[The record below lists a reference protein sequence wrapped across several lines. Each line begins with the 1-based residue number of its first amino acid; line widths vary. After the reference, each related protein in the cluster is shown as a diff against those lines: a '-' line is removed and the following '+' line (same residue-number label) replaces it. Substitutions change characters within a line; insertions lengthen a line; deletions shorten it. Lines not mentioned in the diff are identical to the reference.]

1 MQPYQEQYIQNVKE
15 IADIWQFTV
24 PASVSA
30 GFESWYDGRIRIRDR
45 MKALAAENGALL
57 VDYLY
62 PTLDSLY
69 EADAG
74 VLRDLE
80 AFADFLMDWRTN
92 LDCGVYVTIHD
103 ALLRLYR
110 TRKDRDGMIRELY
123 KLGMG
128 YYYLNRIVT
137 GVDCRETDAFHL
149 FNEMLFTE
157 ASAYLRYFDTLGD
170 ETTRG
175 YVIRSLANI
184 TLCTQDRKK
193 RIDISMRTLEILRN
207 EKFRQDAPGLPWDA
221 FIRKTHQQMSTNR
234 SALRTT
240 DLTKEEIAAVLDSCY
255 EVFRQEDGAADP
267 SVRWLWP
274 YYDME
279 YNCGYVTLNETLDR
293 LERLI
298 LSTPADRYDMAG
310 LYGNVELAVEYGMIL
325 ERNPDLREDAHRVA
339 FLEKAYLKMV
349 DTLKSFPPERFDDLL
364 VHSLV
369 KVCSDFYEA
378 DGLITYREVTKLLM
392 ARYAGELYVHARIM
406 GNLMAAFCRSIL
418 RQDPGFFDDIPLF
431 AELSDPQKKEEKLV
445 EFAQD
450 CGLYHDFG
458 LFQMN
463 VERLKQTR
471 PLFEGEDRRIRLHT
485 VSGYDDLRR
494 RKSTEL
500 FADIARGHHS
510 SYAESE
516 EDPSGYV
523 RIRSQYRKITDVAV
537 LSEWLAEHLEGPV
550 SVEKSLLALSKME
563 RNRFSPPVLSYL
575 EDADLRREINGI
587 LCGDGKEYYSEIFLQ
602 LH

>member
-15 IADIWQFTV
+15 IAGIWQFTV
-24 PASVSA
+24 SPSA
-30 GFESWYDGRIRIRDR
+30 GGGFESWYDGRIRIRDR
-45 MKALAAENGALL
+45 MKELAAENASLL

-74 VLRDLE
+74 VLGDLE
-80 AFADFLMDWRTN
+80 AFADCLMDWRTN

-103 ALLRLYR
+103 ALLSLCR
-110 TRKDRDGMIRELY
+110 TRKDREGMIRELY

-128 YYYLNRIVT
+128 FYYLNRIVT
-137 GVDCRETDAFHL
+137 GVECRETDAFRF

-157 ASAYLRYFDTLGD
+157 ASSYLSYFNTLDG
-170 ETTRG
+170 ETARG

-184 TLCTQDRKK
+184 TLCTQDKKK
-193 RIDISMRTLEILRN
+193 RVDISMRTLEILRD
-207 EKFRQDAPGLPWDA
+207 EKFRQDAPGLPWEA

-255 EVFRQEDGAADP
+255 EVFRQEDGNADP

-274 YYDME
+274 YYNME
-279 YNCGYVTLNETLDR
+279 YNCGYVPLNETVDR
-293 LERLI
+293 LERMI
-298 LSTPADRYDMAG
+298 LSTPEDRYDMAG
-310 LYGNVELAVEYGMIL
+310 LYGNVELAIEYGMIL
-325 ERNPDLREDAHRVA
+325 ERNPDLQKDEHRVA
-339 FLEKAYLKMV
+339 FLEKAYQKMMN
-349 DTLKSFPPERFDDLL
+349 TLKSFPPERFDDLL
-364 VHSLV
+364 AYSLV

-392 ARYAGELYVHARIM
+392 ARFAGGLYVHARIM
-406 GNLMAAFCRSIL
+406 GDLMAAFCRSIF
-418 RQDPGFFDDIPLF
+418 RQDPVFFDDIPLF
-431 AELSDPQKKEEKLV
+431 AGISDPHEKEEELV
-445 EFAQD
+445 KFAQD

-485 VSGYDDLRR
+485 VSGYDVLQR
-494 RKSTEL
+494 RKSTEA
-500 FADIARGHHS
+500 FADVARGHHS
-510 SYAESE
+510 SYTESE

-523 RIRSQYRKITDVAV
+523 RIRSPYRKITDVAA
-537 LSEWLAEHLEGPV
+537 LTEWLAEHLEGPA

-575 EDADLRREINGI
+575 EDADLRKELNGI
-587 LCGDGKEYYSEIFLQ
+587 FSGDGKEYYREIYAQ
-602 LH
+602 LM